1 MKPMN
6 ISALQEIQALIEV
19 LRELEDIDMLGN
31 GIGIKIKIL
40 NRIDNLLDTL

>member
-1 MKPMN
+1 MN
-6 ISALQEIQALIEV
+6 VSALQEIQALIEV

-40 NRIDNLLDTL
+40 NRIDSLLDTL

>member
-1 MKPMN
+1 MNPIN

>member
-1 MKPMN
+1 MRQMN

-40 NRIDNLLDTL
+40 NRIDSLLDTL

>member
-1 MKPMN
+1 MGAIN
-6 ISALQEIQALIEV
+6 INALQEIQALIEI

-40 NRIDNLLDTL
+40 NRIDGLLDTL

>member
-1 MKPMN
+1 MN

-31 GIGIKIKIL
+31 GISIKIKIL
-40 NRIDNLLDTL
+40 NRIDSLLDTL

>member
-1 MKPMN
+1 MGAIN
-6 ISALQEIQALIEV
+6 INALQEIQALIEV

>member
-1 MKPMN
+1 MGAIN
-6 ISALQEIQALIEV
+6 INALQEIQALIEV

-40 NRIDNLLDTL
+40 NRIDSLLDTL